1 MKKCEVGEVGM
12 DGKGEGWEEWILG
25 WNSWR
30 EYERGVGLT

>member
-1 MKKCEVGEVGM
+1 MGKGK